1 MPAVERMLEATAR
14 AEDRHFW
21 FRGLRRHARRLLDD
35 ARQTR
40 PLRRIIDCGA
50 GTGRNLDWLA
60 DYGPAIGVELHPAG
74 LRHARSHG
82 RTVVRAS
89 VAALPFADASA
100 DLATSFDVLYCLD
113 DETEARALAEMWRVV
128 APGGLVLVNVAAL
141 DALRGSHSVL
151 THEVRRYTRAR
162 LAARL
167 TRAGF
172 TIERM
177 TYTNFSPLPAT
188 LVVRGVQRLSGRA
201 TEASD
206 ADLHVP
212 PWPVNAAFDVAL
224 RAEAAW
230 LRVANLPIGTSLMAL
245 GRKIGSPGLEA
256 RGSTERQAQS
266 SAERQTTGRA
276 IVRSPGPSGPEAPG
290 TQR

>member
-35 ARQTR
+35 ARPAR
-40 PLRRIIDCGA
+40 PLRRIVDCGC
-50 GTGRNLDWLA
+50 GTGRNLDWLGA
-60 DYGPAIGVELHPAG
+60 YGPATGVELHPAG
-74 LRHARSHG
+74 LRHARSRG
-82 RTVVRAS
+82 RRVVRAS

-113 DETEARALAEMWRVV
+113 DETEARALAEMWRVLV
-128 APGGLVLVNVAAL
+128 PGGLVLVNVAAL
-141 DALRGSHSVL
+141 DVLRGSHSVL

-167 TRAGF
+167 VRAGF
-172 TIERM
+172 ALERM
-177 TYTNFSPLPAT
+177 TYTNLSPLPAAIA
-188 LVVRGVQRLSGRA
+188 VRGVQRLTGRA
-201 TEASD
+201 AEPSD

-212 PWPVNAAFDVAL
+212 SWPVNAAFDAAL
-224 RAEAAW
+224 RAEAVW

-245 GRKIGSPGLEA
+245 GRKRE
-256 RGSTERQAQS
+256 
-266 SAERQTTGRA
+266 
-276 IVRSPGPSGPEAPG
+276 SPGPAGAGG
-290 TQR
+290 TGTER